1 MITCSGRKKTL
12 QNKTLSEFCYCGFIA
27 AGVSPPEPEPGH
39 EPQVPAALHQ
49 HGGLQQLAGQVQ
61 GHQERLGRDVQ
72 TSLWLWQA
80 IRSGEYYPI

>member
-1 MITCSGRKKTL
+1 MITLFTCAQKKKHY
-12 QNKTLSEFCYCGFIA
+12 KTIENNFVFIA
-27 AGVSPPEPEPGH
+27 AVVSPPEPEPGH